1 MTKSKIVVR
10 RTKGSKRRP
19 PRKLPVSVASLRWAL
34 VRRLLVAVP
43 AGLFLGGMVATA
55 SGLESAD
62 AATEAALLY
71 GLAFSITLFLA
82 VTWLLGRHRRAA
94 FAAAGGDPHA
104 AGGLLAAQRVGEGPE
119 AELRG
124 GVARPRRSGAEARA
138 GVHEDH
144 LAAGGPQG
152 GEPGVPCRT
161 QGLSPREAAGQLG
174 GSSA

>member
-104 AGGLLAAQRVGEGPE
+104 AGVLLF
-119 AELRG
+119 
-124 GVARPRRSGAEARA
+124 GVLTPRRRNPGQRGHGHGGDGGYS
-138 GVHEDH
+138 
-144 LAAGGPQG
+144 AGGDSSGDCG
-152 GEPGVPCRT
+152 GRD
-161 QGLSPREAAGQLG
+161 G
-174 GSSA
+174 GGGGCD